1 MELYFAPL
9 EGITTYTYRNL
20 HAKFFGGCDR
30 YYTPFINPSENE
42 KISIKNLRD
51 ILPENNMVKKLC
63 IQVLTGNAES
73 FKKFSIKVCELGYD
87 EVNINI
93 GCPSGTVVHKGRGAG
108 LLKDISFMDKFLSDV
123 FGNANLKVS
132 VKTRTGYFSSDEAG
146 EIIEVYNKYPISL
159 LTVHPR
165 ARDEFYNGSPN
176 MRVFSKMCRMSVN
189 PVCYNGDVN
198 TKEDFKKIAD
208 EYKEITGVMVG
219 RGAISNPALFR
230 EIKGGKRLTSQEL
243 EEFSHLLIDDYLK
256 VLQSDLFTLQKLK
269 EIWMYIIWQFP
280 KEKKLLK
287 EIKKSGRL
295 CDFTNAIKALPELE

>member
-42 KISIKNLRD
+42 KISMKNLRD
-51 ILPENNMVKKLC
+51 ILPENNKIKNLC
-63 IQVLTGNAES
+63 VQVLTGNAES
-73 FKKFSIKVCELGYD
+73 FKKFSKKVCELGYD

-108 LLKDISFMDKFLSDV
+108 LLKDISLMDKFLSGV
-123 FGNANLKVS
+123 FENADLKVS
-132 VKTRTGYFSSDEAG
+132 VKTRSGYFSSDEADD
-146 EIIEVYNKYPISL
+146 IIEVYNKYPISL

-165 ARDEFYNGSPN
+165 ARDEFYNGKPD
-176 MRVFSKMCRMSVN
+176 MQVFSKICRASLN
-189 PVCYNGDVN
+189 PVCYNGDIN
-198 TKEDFKKIAD
+198 TKEDFEKID
-208 EYKEITGVMVG
+208 GEYKEITGVMLG

-230 EIKGGKRLTSQEL
+230 QIKGGKGLSSVEL

-256 VLQSDLFTLQKLK
+256 VLKSDLFTLQKLK
-269 EIWMYIIWQFP
+269 EIWMYIMWQFP
-280 KEKKLLK
+280 EEKKLLK
-287 EIKKSGRL
+287 AIKKSGKL
-295 CDFTNAIKALPELE
+295 SDFTNAIKALPEIN